1 MNERRGR
8 EYWSRQVTEWR
19 CSGLSKKAYCERHGL
34 PYWSLCRWAGKVSQP
49 PSPASQPLVELGPL
63 AGIEVGAEQ
72 RAAIELV
79 VADRYVLRLWP
90 SVRAGHLREV
100 LAALE
105 DVR

>member
-1 MNERRGR
+1 M
-8 EYWSRQVTEWR
+8 
-19 CSGLSKKAYCERHGL
+19 A
-34 PYWSLCRWAGKVSQP
+34 QP
-49 PSPASQPLVELGPL
+49 SAAESQPLVELGPL
-63 AGIEVGAEQ
+63 AGTDMGAEQ

>member
-1 MNERRGR
+1 M
-8 EYWSRQVTEWR
+8 
-19 CSGLSKKAYCERHGL
+19 SGTACRIG
-34 PYWSLCRWAGKVSQP
+34 SLCRWAGKLTE
-49 PSPASQPLVELGPL
+49 SPAPESQPLVELGQL
-63 AGIEVGAEQ
+63 GGAEP

-79 VADRYVLRLWP
+79 VGDRYVLRLWP

>member
-1 MNERRGR
+1 MSEKRGR
-8 EYWSRQVTEWR
+8 EYWSRQVAEWR
-19 CSGLSKKAYCERHGL
+19 SSGLSKKAYCERHGL
-34 PYWSLCRWAGKVSQP
+34 PYWSLCRWAGKVAQP
-49 PSPASQPLVELGPL
+49 AEAESHRLVELGRL
-63 AGIEVGAEQ
+63 AGVDVGAEQ

>member
-1 MNERRGR
+1 M
-8 EYWSRQVTEWR
+8 
-19 CSGLSKKAYCERHGL
+19 
-34 PYWSLCRWAGKVSQP
+34 
-49 PSPASQPLVELGPL
+49 VELGPL
-63 AGIEVGAEQ
+63 AGIDVGAEQ

-105 DVR
+105 DER

>member
-8 EYWSRQVTEWR
+8 EYWGRQVAEWR

-34 PYWSLCRWAGKVSQP
+34 PYWSLCRWAGKVA
-49 PSPASQPLVELGPL
+49 PASQPLVELGPL
-63 AGIEVGAEQ
+63 AGIDVGAEQ

-79 VADRYVLRLWP
+79 VGDRYVLRLWP

>member
-8 EYWSRQVTEWR
+8 EYWSRHVAEWR
-19 CSGLSKKAYCERHGL
+19 GSGLSKKAYCERHGL
-34 PYWSLCRWAGKVSQP
+34 PYWSMCRWAGKLSEREGAESQ
-49 PSPASQPLVELGPL
+49 ALVELKPSDG
-63 AGIEVGAEQ
+63 VGQDAEQ

-79 VADRYVLRLWP
+79 VGERYVLRLWP

-105 DVR
+105 DLR

>member
-1 MNERRGR
+1 MNENRGR
-8 EYWSRQVTEWR
+8 EYWNRQVKGWR
-19 CSGLSKKAYCERHGL
+19 SSGLSKKAYCERHGL

-49 PSPASQPLVELGPL
+49 PAPESQPLVELGPL
-63 AGIEVGAEQ
+63 GRIDVGAEQ

-79 VADRYVLRLWP
+79 VGERYVLRLWP
-90 SVRAGHLREV
+90 SVRATHLREV

>member
-1 MNERRGR
+1 M
-8 EYWSRQVTEWR
+8 
-19 CSGLSKKAYCERHGL
+19 A
-34 PYWSLCRWAGKVSQP
+34 QP
-49 PSPASQPLVELGPL
+49 AAPESQPLVELGPL

-100 LAALE
+100 LAALD

>member
-8 EYWSRQVTEWR
+8 EYWSRQVAEWR
-19 CSGLSKKAYCERHGL
+19 DSGLSKKAYCERHSL
-34 PYWSLCRWAGKVSQP
+34 PYWSMCRWAGKLSECEGAESQ
-49 PSPASQPLVELGPL
+49 ALVELKSTGGVGE
-63 AGIEVGAEQ
+63 AGQ

-79 VADRYVLRLWP
+79 VGEQYVLRLWP

-105 DVR
+105 DAR